1 MNLSKC
7 YLKWRKSILLQ
18 FNLKKLSKLCF
29 CCFLVKLVLIYLI
42 EAIYSL
48 FRLPCSLGSVR
59 ILNTFIGPYWRKI
72 SICIYYFFSSKLIN
86 FYLVWNQFSF
96 FIQTSVTI
104 NININEI
111 FMKLVLILRLFM
123 LQTGISF
130 CVWQVLNL

>member
-1 MNLSKC
+1 MFAIQIVYSFMWES
-7 YLKWRKSILLQ
+7 YQ
-18 FNLKKLSKLCF
+18 T
-29 CCFLVKLVLIYLI
+29 VLIINNLND
-42 EAIYSL
+42 L
-48 FRLPCSLGSVR
+48 F
-59 ILNTFIGPYWRKI
+59 
-72 SICIYYFFSSKLIN
+72 CIYYFFSSKRIN

-111 FMKLVLILRLFM
+111 FMKLVLILRLFI